1 MPELHRTAPSH
12 LKDRVFQTARI
23 LLAYNAD
30 LVLRLPESLFGKLFP
45 RSKNVKVVGNE
56 KEHNTKPNTLAL
68 SGLEDELLSEL
79 FQTFPFARV
88 HPESWDGENE
98 LHVRGQFNNL
108 YPTVLGVLA
117 RQV

>member
-1 MPELHRTAPSH
+1 M
-12 LKDRVFQTARI
+12 D
-23 LLAYNAD
+23 
-30 LVLRLPESLFGKLFP
+30 
-45 RSKNVKVVGNE
+45 GNE
-56 KEHNTKPNTLAL
+56 RERVTKPNTAAL

-88 HPESWDGENE
+88 HPEAWDGENE

-117 RQV
+117 RKV

>member
-1 MPELHRTAPSH
+1 M
-12 LKDRVFQTARI
+12 
-23 LLAYNAD
+23 
-30 LVLRLPESLFGKLFP
+30 LRLPENLFVKLFP
-45 RSKNVKVVGNE
+45 RSKNVKVVSSE
-56 KEHNTKPNTLAL
+56 KEHDMKPNTLAL
-68 SGLEDELLSEL
+68 SGLENELLSEL